1 MLLDGNLS
9 LKKHLKFV
17 ENKIVKNIGITY
29 KAKPYLKK
37 DSLLELYFCYIHSYI
52 DFANLVCG
60 ITQRTY
66 LQETNSQQKD
76 ALKSIHNKKRL
87 YHSKELFE
95 PCEILNVF
103 KLNLHH
109 PAVFMHKINY
119 SPVPSSFPE
128 KPEQSSHSYP
138 TRFSTRITENPK

>member
-29 KAKPYLKK
+29 KAKLYLKK
-37 DSLLELYFCYIHSYI
+37 DSLLELYFCYIHFYI

-60 ITQRTY
+60 STQRTY

-87 YHSKELFE
+87 YHSK
-95 PCEILNVF
+95 
-103 KLNLHH
+103 
-109 PAVFMHKINY
+109 
-119 SPVPSSFPE
+119 
-128 KPEQSSHSYP
+128 
-138 TRFSTRITENPK
+138 